1 MPKDVYLQPEAAD
14 PILADEIVLA
24 IARKFVPGD
33 KSVTGIDE
41 SGGEART
48 YSIDQDSVLKVQ
60 RPHRL
65 RPRTNL
71 EKEVFFLSQLAID
84 QRISVPKVL
93 GYGREEPNIEYILM
107 SRMLGQPFRRL
118 RLEGEARNKA
128 LHALGQTLALIHQF
142 DQTTFSKSKLFL
154 GDQTFEDFKARL
166 TELFNE
172 TMPLIEKRIAERVL
186 DWQLKISPKQLAQE
200 VIANLPNSEERVV
213 LHSNPGPEHTFINP
227 TNSTFAGL
235 IDFGDAYISHPAL
248 DLRRWSFPEDRAALL
263 EGYVSLSPVSE
274 NFLKTWQLVMIL
286 TDLTVLAKSSLT
298 ELIHAVQV
306 DLQTKWVEK

>member
-14 PILADEIVLA
+14 PILSSETVFA
-24 IARKFVPGD
+24 IASKFVPSA
-33 KSVTGIDE
+33 KTVTSVDE

-48 YSIDQDSVLKVQ
+48 YGIDQDFILKVQ

-65 RPRTNL
+65 RPGTNL
-71 EKEVFFLSQLAID
+71 EKEVFFLTQLATD
-84 QRISVPKVL
+84 QRISVPRVL

-118 RLEGEARNKA
+118 KLAGESRTEA
-128 LHALGQTLALIHQF
+128 LRALGQTIALAHQL
-142 DQTTFSKSKLFL
+142 DQTNFSKSSLFL
-154 GDQTFEDFKARL
+154 GDQSFEDFKARL
-166 TELFNE
+166 TELFDE
-172 TMPLIEKRIAERVL
+172 AVSLIEKRIAERVL
-186 DWQLKISPKQLAQE
+186 DWQLKISPKQLAKE
-200 VIANLPNSEERVV
+200 AITSLPNYEERVA

-227 TNSTFAGL
+227 ANNTFSGL

-248 DLRRWSFPEDRAALL
+248 DLRRWPFPRDRAALL

-286 TDLTVLAKSSLT
+286 ADLTVLANSSIAA
-298 ELIHAVQV
+298 LIQAVQA
-306 DLQTKWVEK
+306 DLQTK